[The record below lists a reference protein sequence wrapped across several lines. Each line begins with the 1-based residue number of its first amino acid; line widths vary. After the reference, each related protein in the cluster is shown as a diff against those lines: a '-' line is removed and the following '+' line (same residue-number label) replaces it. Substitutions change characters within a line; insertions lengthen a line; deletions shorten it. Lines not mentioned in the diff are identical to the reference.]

1 MSLQL
6 PRIYDAGAVAVVILP
21 PRTTTYRTRAEVPRS
36 ELYLDVPGTPH
47 HDHRPVTPELG
58 SRLIH
63 GLERLGEDEVA
74 DPAESVSTE
83 NSTEGIERDDR
94 DRVAVAEVHGD
105 RDVP

>member
-1 MSLQL
+1 MSTRL

-47 HDHRPVTPELG
+47 RDHRPVTGELG
-58 SRLIH
+58 ARLIH
-63 GLERLGEDEVA
+63 GLEHLDEDA
-74 DPAESVSTE
+74 DPAESVPVE
-83 NSTEGIERDDR
+83 NSTEGIERDDQYCM
-94 DRVAVAEVHGD
+94 AVAEVHGD